1 MLLNRDKFQFFCT
14 ILYRSVC
21 LLFQIQSTVVGEDA
35 EMGPAGR
42 LNKLQLL
49 QYHQAVLESQTRA
62 WLQAQ
67 DGHEVNI
74 PKITIINT
82 IFEGLINE

>member
-1 MLLNRDKFQFFCT
+1 M
-14 ILYRSVC
+14 
-21 LLFQIQSTVVGEDA
+21 LFQIQSTVVGEDA

-74 PKITIINT
+74 P
-82 IFEGLINE
+82 